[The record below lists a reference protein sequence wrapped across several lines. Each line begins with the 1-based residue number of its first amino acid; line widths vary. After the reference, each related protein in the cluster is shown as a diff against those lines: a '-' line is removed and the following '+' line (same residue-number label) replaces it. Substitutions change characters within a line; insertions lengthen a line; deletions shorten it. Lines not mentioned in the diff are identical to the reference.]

1 MANARQKKKK
11 KNAAAKQAAAAYK
24 GKNAPIKAAP
34 VKKPQEKQTLPE
46 PENKKIEPEK
56 NKPDA
61 VEVAKIET
69 GKSECKKNEVKAK
82 ESEKVKKPKPAEKK
96 TDKTKSKPVKASKSK
111 PQKKRSK
118 KSAGSLTKQLKSRI
132 EAFGVNKF
140 AAIVLAVSVV
150 ITAVC
155 VIAWVTSSRFGIP
168 DDAIPE
174 YKGKNISSD
183 LTLYVLED
191 LSAQH
196 EFADKMDRKG
206 DTKKFR
212 YYAADELVFPEKN
225 SQAALNLV
233 NVSDNNC
240 VIIASIVDDTGN
252 ICYSSRGLPAG
263 WCLTDIGINDRP
275 YGTHE
280 MKLVVAAYDPE
291 TYELIGV
298 QSSDLTVQVGI
309 EEETSDVTQT
319 QG

>member
-11 KNAAAKQAAAAYK
+11 KNAAAAKQAATAYK

-34 VKKPQEKQTLPE
+34 VKKPQEEKKE
-46 PENKKIEPEK
+46 PVVVETPVAEPAK
-56 NKPDA
+56 
-61 VEVAKIET
+61 VEVAKTET
-69 GKSECKKNEVKAK
+69 QIALKKKQ
-82 ESEKVKKPKPAEKK
+82 PAEKTSAK
-96 TDKTKSKPVKASKSK
+96 AKSKKSKPNKSSKAKAVKKYS
-111 PQKKRSK
+111 
-118 KSAGSLTKQLKSRI
+118 GSLAKQLKAKI

-140 AAIVLAVSVV
+140 AAVVLAVSVL

-155 VIAWVTSSRFGIP
+155 IIAWVTSSRFGIP
-168 DDAIPE
+168 DEAVPE
-174 YKGKNISSD
+174 YEGRDISSE
-183 LTLYVLED
+183 LTLYVTED
-191 LSAQH
+191 LAAQY
-196 EFADKMDRKG
+196 EFSDKMKRKG
-206 DTKKFR
+206 DTKAFR
-212 YYAADELVFPEKN
+212 YYASDELIFSEKR

-240 VIIASIVDDTGN
+240 VIIASIVDEAGN

-263 WCLTDIGINDRP
+263 RILTDIGINGQN
-275 YGTHE
+275 YGTYK
-280 MKLVVAAYDPE
+280 MKLVVAGYDPE

>member
-11 KNAAAKQAAAAYK
+11 KNAAAAKQAATAYK

-34 VKKPQEKQTLPE
+34 VKKPQEEKKE
-46 PENKKIEPEK
+46 PVVVETPVAEPAK
-56 NKPDA
+56 
-61 VEVAKIET
+61 VEVAKTET
-69 GKSECKKNEVKAK
+69 QIAPKKKQ
-82 ESEKVKKPKPAEKK
+82 PAEKTSAK
-96 TDKTKSKPVKASKSK
+96 AKSKKSKPNKSSKAKAVKKYS
-111 PQKKRSK
+111 
-118 KSAGSLTKQLKSRI
+118 GSLTKQLRSKI

-140 AAIVLAVSVV
+140 AAVVLAVSVL
-150 ITAVC
+150 IAAVC
-155 VIAWVTSSRFGIP
+155 IIACVTSSRFGIP

-196 EFADKMDRKG
+196 EYADNMKRKG

-212 YYAADELVFPEKN
+212 YYAADELLFPEKN

-240 VIIASIVDDTGN
+240 VIIASIVDEAGN
-252 ICYSSRGLPAG
+252 ICFSSRGLPAG
-263 WCLTDIGINDRP
+263 WCLTDIGINGRP
-275 YGTHE
+275 YGTHK
-280 MKLVVAAYDPE
+280 MKLVVAGYDPE
-291 TYELIGV
+291 TYKLIGV

-319 QG
+319 QS

>member
-1 MANARQKKKK
+1 MASQRQKKKKK
-11 KNAAAKQAAAAYK
+11 KNAAAAKQAATAYK

-34 VKKPQEKQTLPE
+34 VKKPQEEKQEPVAVEIPVAEPAKVEVNKPE
-46 PENKKIEPEK
+46 PKKSPEK
-56 NKPDA
+56 KQ
-61 VEVAKIET
+61 
-69 GKSECKKNEVKAK
+69 
-82 ESEKVKKPKPAEKK
+82 PA
-96 TDKTKSKPVKASKSK
+96 
-111 PQKKRSK
+111 K
-118 KSAGSLTKQLKSRI
+118 KSADKAKIKRQKSKAKAVKKYSGSLTKRIKSKI

-140 AAIVLAVSVV
+140 AAVVLAVSVL
-150 ITAVC
+150 IAAVC

-168 DDAIPE
+168 DEAVPE

-191 LSAQH
+191 LSVQH

-240 VIIASIVDDTGN
+240 IIIASIVDEAGN
-252 ICYSSRGLPAG
+252 ICFSSRGLPAG
-263 WCLTDIGINDRP
+263 WCLTDIGINNRP

-280 MKLVVAAYDPE
+280 MKLVVAGYDPE

-309 EEETSDVTQT
+309 EEETSDVEEA

>member
-11 KNAAAKQAAAAYK
+11 KNAAAAKQAATAYK

-34 VKKPQEKQTLPE
+34 VKKPQEEKKEPDVVETPVAEPAKSEVTKPE
-46 PENKKIEPEK
+46 PAKVQEKKQ
-56 NKPDA
+56 
-61 VEVAKIET
+61 
-69 GKSECKKNEVKAK
+69 
-82 ESEKVKKPKPAEKK
+82 PAEKTSAKAK
-96 TDKTKSKPVKASKSK
+96 TKKSKPNKSSKAKAVKKYS
-111 PQKKRSK
+111 
-118 KSAGSLTKQLKSRI
+118 GSLTKQLKSKI

-140 AAIVLAVSVV
+140 AAVVLAVSVL
-150 ITAVC
+150 IATVC
-155 VIAWVTSSRFGIP
+155 IIAWVTSSRFGIP

-196 EFADKMDRKG
+196 EYADNMDRKG

-212 YYAADELVFPEKN
+212 YYAADELLFPEKN

-240 VIIASIVDDTGN
+240 VIIASIVDEAGN
-252 ICYSSRGLPAG
+252 ICFSSRGLPAG

-280 MKLVVAAYDPE
+280 MKLVVAGYDPE